1 MISMIKTLLK
11 KVEKH
16 QLLNA
21 LEKTSESERNKEM
34 FRRAMNH
41 QGYETIG
48 AEFGISADR
57 VRGVISRI
65 ERKCREI
72 MFPLNEV
79 EALQFSGRLRNILR
93 SERITTKSQLRSALE
108 DGSCWR
114 WPNYGEKCH
123 VEASKAVF

>member
-1 MISMIKTLLK
+1 MISIIKALLK
-11 KVEKH
+11 KVEKQ

-21 LEKTSESERNKEM
+21 LEKTSESARNKDM
-34 FRRAMNH
+34 FRKAMNH
-41 QGYETIG
+41 QTYESIG
-48 AEFGISADR
+48 DEFGVSKDR
-57 VRGVISRI
+57 VRSVISRI

-72 MFPLNEV
+72 IFPLNEI

-93 SERITTKSQLRSALE
+93 YERITTKEQLRSALE

>member
-1 MISMIKTLLK
+1 MISIVKALLK

-16 QLLNA
+16 QLLAA
-21 LEKTSESERNKEM
+21 LEKTSESDRNKEI
-34 FRRAMNH
+34 FRKAMNH
-41 QGYETIG
+41 QSYESI
-48 AEFGISADR
+48 AREFDISTDR
-57 VRGVISRI
+57 VRSVMARI

-93 SERITTKSQLRSALE
+93 CEGITTKAQLRSALE

>member
-1 MISMIKTLLK
+1 MISIIKALLK
-11 KVEKH
+11 KVEKQ

-21 LEKTSESERNKEM
+21 LEKTSESARNKEM
-34 FRRAMNH
+34 FRRALNH
-41 QGYETIG
+41 QTYEAVG
-48 AEFGISADR
+48 EEFGISKDR
-57 VRGVISRI
+57 VRTVISRI

-79 EALQFSGRLRNILR
+79 EALQFSGRLRNALR
-93 SERITTKSQLRSALE
+93 SEQITTKEQLRRALE

-123 VEASKAVF
+123 VEACKAVF